1 MYMAVAKTDRQPVDN
16 RHVAATSASAAAVA

>member
-16 RHVAATSASAAAVA
+16 RHVAAMSAKATAVA